1 MQKALGKVLIMS
13 QHQDFIDIMVERGFY
28 HQSSAELDQLKAKLA
43 SGPQT
48 AYLGFDPTAASLHI
62 GNLMGIMALKWWQ
75 ICGHKPITLMGGG
88 TVLAGD
94 PSGRDEMRK
103 MLSREDVAKNIDS
116 IKPIFAKYLTY
127 GDGPS
132 DALMINNADW
142 LCELGYIDFL
152 REVGPHFSINRM
164 LTMDSVKLRL
174 EREQSLSFLEFNY
187 MIMQG
192 YDFVKLH
199 KDHNVRFQFGG
210 SDQWGN
216 ILSGVELGRRMN
228 GYELYAF
235 TWPLLTTSSGVKM
248 GKSMGN
254 AVWLNGDMY
263 SPYEYYQYWRNTEDA
278 DVIRWMKIFTML
290 PMEEINT
297 LAQLQGADINEAKKV
312 LAFQA
317 TKLCHGEAAAMEA
330 AETARKV
337 FEEGISGAALPQYDL
352 VISDGL
358 TIIQAIADLG
368 IVKSKG
374 EARRLIQQ
382 GGVRVNDNAIT
393 EETATFVGFKAPYKV
408 QIGKKN
414 ISLINPKA

>member
-1 MQKALGKVLIMS
+1 MS
-13 QHQDFIDIMVERGFY
+13 QYSDFIDIMVERGFY
-28 HQSSAELDQLKAKLA
+28 HQASAELEALKAKLA
-43 SGPQT
+43 TGPHT
-48 AYLGFDPTAASLHI
+48 TYIGFDPTAASLHI

-75 ICGHKPITLMGGG
+75 QCGHKPITLMGGG

-103 MLSREDVAKNIDS
+103 MLSREDVTKNIDS
-116 IKPIFAKYLTY
+116 IQPVFAKYLKY

-132 DALMINNADW
+132 DALMVNNAEW

-152 REVGPHFSINRM
+152 RQIGPHFSINRM
-164 LTMDSVKLRL
+164 LTMDSVKMRL

-199 KDHNVRFQFGG
+199 EAYGVTFQMGG

-216 ILSGVELGRRMN
+216 IISGVELGRRMKS
-228 GYELYAF
+228 YELYAF

-254 AVWLNGDMY
+254 AVWLNGDMF

-278 DVIRWMKIFTML
+278 DVIRWLKIFTML
-290 PMEEINT
+290 PMDEISC
-297 LAQLQGADINEAKKV
+297 LAKLEGAEINEAKKV
-312 LAFQA
+312 LAFEA
-317 TKLCHGEAAAMEA
+317 TKLCHGEEAATLA

-337 FEEGISGAALPQYDL
+337 FEEGQSGDALPNYDL
-352 VISDGL
+352 HMTDGL

-382 GGVRVNDNAIT
+382 NGVRVNDNAIT
-393 EETATFVGFKAPYKV
+393 DENATFAGFAAPYKV
-408 QIGKKN
+408 QLGKKN
-414 ISLINPKA
+414 ISIINPKN